1 MLHGAALGAGLELR
15 AESDGGFRLSGAFP
29 YAPRPSWSPAGS
41 SCSRPRHSRAVS
53 RRAATFTCC
62 RATSSTGR
70 LRLGAGSLDIRDTPE
85 ALFIEA
91 RIEGGTSWA
100 SDFLAAHKAGLIRGL
115 SPGFRVPDGGERIER
130 RGNGLLRRI
139 TRAELFEVSTV
150 VTRPAFEAA
159 QVEARSWT
167 ANVAKRPQRFS
178 PPETLEA
185 LTWA

>member
-29 YAPRPSWSPAGS
+29 YGTEAELVPGRFELFEAKAFAGRVEAGGDVHLLSGHEFNRPLA
-41 SCSRPRHSRAVS
+41 SRQ
-53 RRAATFTCC
+53 
-62 RATSSTGR
+62 
-70 LRLGAGSLDIRDTPE
+70 AGSLDIRDTPE

-100 SDFLAAHKAGLIRGL
+100 SDFLAAHRAGLIRGL
-115 SPGFRVPDGGERIER
+115 SPGFRVPDGGEVIER

-139 TRAELFEVSTV
+139 TRAELFEVSV

-159 QVEARSWT
+159 QVEARAWQPEGG
-167 ANVAKRPQRFS
+167 V
-178 PPETLEA
+178 PPRCHHLSRWR
-185 LTWA
+185 L